1 MEANANLLQDVSGA
15 GEPDGAASTDE
26 LSAGGDECLAS
37 AAGAA
42 VVHRR
47 SIACVSRGSLA
58 RFEAADRLSAEHP
71 LRHRQ
76 MFRVLLSFLFVCFV
90 PFGFSF
96 NARFAKSIM
105 LLLLGVLFSLLNYY
119 ITPLFSY

>member
-47 SIACVSRGSLA
+47 SIACVSRGSFA
-58 RFEAADRLSAEHP
+58 RAQAADRLSS
-71 LRHRQ
+71 RHRLQRHTQ
-76 MFRVLLSFLFVCFV
+76 MFRMLHSFFV
-90 PFGFSF
+90 SE
-96 NARFAKSIM
+96 RSIF
-105 LLLLGVLFSLLNYY
+105 L
-119 ITPLFSY
+119 